1 MISPWTADQVLW
13 WLPTAGVTAMTAAAV
28 AALAAQPWR
37 PARKYWVAALLL
49 CGAAAIG
56 ASAWQQARGW
66 TALSHKADR
75 LRDAGS
81 RLDQLGRLLP
91 GGPGKTEAET
101 VDTAAAA
108 IRALNAR
115 VSALDSQIDALRQKT
130 RARSIDPDTTAKIA
144 AYLRQS
150 GSHRV
155 VVSCAPDDLE
165 AYAYANQLANVLRE
179 GGWDAL
185 GPEKTA
191 LFGEAP
197 GVGVRLYVRNAAG
210 PPDAAHVL
218 IDAFTRF
225 NIPFES
231 GVTPSEAIP
240 DPATTELFVSHK
252 P

>member
-1 MISPWTADQVLW
+1 MTWPWTADAVLW
-13 WLPTAGVTAMTAAAV
+13 WLPTAGVAAMTVAAV
-28 AALAAQPWR
+28 AAVAAQPWR
-37 PARKYWVAALLL
+37 PVRKYWVAAVLL

-66 TALSHKADR
+66 TALAHEADR
-75 LRDAGS
+75 LRDIGS

-101 VDTAAAA
+101 FDTAAAA

-115 VSALDSQIDALRQKT
+115 ISTLDSQIEMLRQKT
-130 RARSIDPDTTAKIA
+130 RARSIDPDTAAQIA

-155 VVSCAPDDLE
+155 VVSCAPDDVE
-165 AYAYANQLANVLRE
+165 AYAYANQVANVLRE
-179 GGWDAL
+179 AGWDAL

-191 LFGEAP
+191 IFGEAP
-197 GVGVRLYVRNAAG
+197 GMEVRLYVRNAAG
-210 PPDAAHVL
+210 PPDAANLL
-218 IDAFTRF
+218 IAAFTHF
-225 NIPFES
+225 NIPFQS